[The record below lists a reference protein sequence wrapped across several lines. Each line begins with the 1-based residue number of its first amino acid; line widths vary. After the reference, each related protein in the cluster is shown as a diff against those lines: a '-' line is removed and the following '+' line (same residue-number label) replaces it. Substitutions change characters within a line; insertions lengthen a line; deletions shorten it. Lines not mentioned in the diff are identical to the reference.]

1 MFLVQVVQGRSEA
14 FSVTHHSRVVPAC
27 CPVRKTCSH
36 VSPDRDNQSSNF
48 FVLLR
53 YTVAGIRHRLV
64 SINRTW
70 VSFGDVSL
78 ILSGLDK
85 ALKFS

>member
-1 MFLVQVVQGRSEA
+1 
-14 FSVTHHSRVVPAC
+14 
-27 CPVRKTCSH
+27 
-36 VSPDRDNQSSNF
+36 
-48 FVLLR
+48 
-53 YTVAGIRHRLV
+53 VAGIRHRLV